1 MERGRVVVV
10 NDTGALISA
19 LPRRLPARHL
29 TTPKVIEEVRDRESR
44 RALEELLETGLLE
57 VEEPGPGWLEKARGA
72 ARRAGVEKR
81 LSPADL
87 EVLALA
93 LSLGP
98 GTLLATDDYSLQRAA
113 AAAGLRIVP
122 IRYPGI
128 EEARGG
134 ARRGRR
140 RRGARRGGRG
150 AGSRGA

>member
-1 MERGRVVVV
+1 MERGRTVVVD
-10 NDTGALISA
+10 DTGALISA

-29 TTPKVIEEVRDRESR
+29 TTPKVVVEVRDRESR
-44 RALEELLETGLLE
+44 RILEEMLEAGLLE
-57 VEEPGPGWLEKARGA
+57 VEEPGPEWLEEAREA
-72 ARRAGVEKR
+72 ARKAGVEHR
-81 LSPADL
+81 LSQADL

-122 IRYPGI
+122 VRYPGI

-150 AGSRGA
+150 AGPRGS